1 MNNSE
6 PNSLEQFIERMP
18 EHVDLTVRLD
28 KDVWIRMY
36 ELTQEDTGGFAD
48 ERQVI
53 YDWII
58 GAIRHYQRGVE
69 FFYERNATFGIPSV
83 RFLDENG
90 QRMIKTNISYK
101 GWTNDDSTTD

>member
-6 PNSLEQFIERMP
+6 PNSLEQFIENMP

-69 FFYERNATFGIPSV
+69 FFYEDEATAGIPSV
-83 RFLDENG
+83 RFLNEKGERIGQLIYKEN
-90 QRMIKTNISYK
+90 S
-101 GWTNDDSTTD
+101 NDNSTTD